1 MRKPTSKAKASL
13 RSINL
18 AISAR
23 GISALNSIA
32 PHAAERFLSDAI
44 PMKGRMIHGQNGEQQ
59 SQLYD
64 RNGQVSNLD
73 IKLTKLP
80 SLRHSHPK
88 AEEPIQLLLITF
100 PSSV

>member
-1 MRKPTSKAKASL
+1 MRKPAAKARASL

-18 AISAR
+18 AISSR
-23 GISALNSIA
+23 GISALNAIA

-44 PMKGRMIHGQNGEQQ
+44 PMKGRMIHGRNGDQQ

-64 RNGQVSNLD
+64 RNGQVSYLD
-73 IKLTKLP
+73 IELTGLP
-80 SLRHSHPK
+80 SPRHSHPK
-88 AEEPIQLLLITF
+88 VEAPTQLLITF